1 MNYIFESFF
10 GLSISLNIALT
21 IAYVSERRRNKKRK
35 ETIDA
40 QDLLMDLM
48 AGEALVRVTRISPTD
63 VFLRSPG
70 GR

>member
-1 MNYIFESFF
+1 MEY
-10 GLSISLNIALT
+10 T
-21 IAYVSERRRNKKRK
+21 IAVSLICNAALLFLYLRELNKTKTKKDTR
-35 ETIDA
+35 DA

-48 AGEALVRVTRISPTD
+48 AGEALVRVTRISPSD